1 MSATENKELMK
12 RYAAALGKDKSPEVV
27 DQYVSDEE
35 LKHHIALFEE
45 AFPGYELEF
54 NDMVAEGDKVAV
66 NATMRGTHKGELMGI
81 PATGKS
87 VSISLMLFYRLENG
101 KIAQHWMV
109 ADQLSL
115 LQQIG
120 ALATPA

>member
-1 MSATENKELMK
+1 MSATENKEFMK

-35 LKHHIALFEE
+35 LKHHIAIFEV
-45 AFPGYELEF
+45 AFPGYQLKF

-66 NATMRGTHKGELMGI
+66 NATMSGTHKGELMGI

-87 VSISLMLFYRLENG
+87 VSISLMLFYRLEDG

-120 ALATPA
+120 ALAAPA